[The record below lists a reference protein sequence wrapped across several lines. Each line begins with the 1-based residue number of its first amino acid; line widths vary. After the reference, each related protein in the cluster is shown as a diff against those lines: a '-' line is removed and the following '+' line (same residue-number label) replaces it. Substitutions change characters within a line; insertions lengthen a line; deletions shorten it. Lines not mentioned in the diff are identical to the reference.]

1 MPTLEYEKFIYGDI
15 PTADF
20 VIMQGLSINFG
31 LDDELRWVYPP
42 KLIFGSAN

>member
-1 MPTLEYEKFIYGDI
+1 MPTLGYEKCISGDI

-20 VIMQGLSINFG
+20 VIMQGLSINVG
-31 LDDELRWVYPP
+31 LDDELRWVYPH